1 MNPGQIAVLTVT
13 GKNYT
18 VFVKRKKT
26 SFFYY
31 INFVQSNRLLLTI
44 KEGFCGNHQVGLQ
57 VQTLTPDIVKVGRTI
72 L

>member
-1 MNPGQIAVLTVT
+1 MNPGRSAVLPAT

-31 INFVQSNRLLLTI
+31 INFVQSNRLLLAI
-44 KEGFCGNHQVGLQ
+44 KEGFCGNYQVGLQ
-57 VQTLTPDIVKVGRTI
+57 VQTLTPDIVKVGTTI
-72 L
+72 